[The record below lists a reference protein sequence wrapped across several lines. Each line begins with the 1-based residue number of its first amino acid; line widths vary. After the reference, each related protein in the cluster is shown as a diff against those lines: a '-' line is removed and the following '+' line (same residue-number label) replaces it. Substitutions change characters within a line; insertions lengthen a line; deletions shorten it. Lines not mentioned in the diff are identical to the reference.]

1 MAINCFGARSGGRLA
16 RLESE
21 DGTAQIA
28 CISRLAYAAMRASIS
43 RRDSTR
49 SNDHPRFLN
58 MPLRTLTS
66 FLAAMLMV
74 ACGGD
79 RKSTTDSAQTA
90 MTPTPAN
97 ATTSQA
103 TPNAGDAAA
112 PITGQTVEVKM
123 LQDDKGN
130 YHFDPADV
138 TIKSGDGVKFIMV
151 SGGPH
156 NVAFDPAQIPA
167 DAKTQLSANM
177 PQQVSELS
185 SPMMMNPNETY
196 TISFGKM
203 PAGKYEYHCTPHL
216 AMGMKGTITVE

>member
-1 MAINCFGARSGGRLA
+1 MS
-16 RLESE
+16 
-21 DGTAQIA
+21 
-28 CISRLAYAAMRASIS
+28 
-43 RRDSTR
+43 
-49 SNDHPRFLN
+49 
-58 MPLRTLTS
+58 LRTLTS
-66 FLAAMLMV
+66 LFAALLMA

-79 RKSTTDSAQTA
+79 KKSTTDSAQTA
-90 MTPTPAN
+90 TTPTPAN
-97 ATTSQA
+97 ATTSPG
-103 TPNAGDAAA
+103 PNPGEPSAA
-112 PITGQTVEVKM
+112 IIGQTVEVKM

-138 TIKSGDGVKFIMV
+138 TLKSGDGVKFIMV

-216 AMGMKGTITVE
+216 AMGMKGTITVQ